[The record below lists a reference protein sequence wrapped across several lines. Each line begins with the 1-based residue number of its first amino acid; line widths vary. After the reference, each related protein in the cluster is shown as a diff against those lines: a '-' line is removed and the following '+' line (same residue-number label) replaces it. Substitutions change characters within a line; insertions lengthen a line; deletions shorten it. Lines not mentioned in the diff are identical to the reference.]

1 MSRFS
6 APNERGKMVGSGGSR
21 VLTDDQILQKL
32 KKEFPPPK
40 FGVQSWDYGQQV
52 GVRRMG
58 PSGRER
64 SVSLVHLRNQANLKS
79 HIAELRA
86 VL

>member
-1 MSRFS
+1 MT
-6 APNERGKMVGSGGSR
+6 N
-21 VLTDDQILQKL
+21 DQIVERL

-40 FGVQSWDYGQQV
+40 FGVQAWDYGQQV
-52 GVRRMG
+52 GVRRIG

-64 SVSLVHLRNQANLKS
+64 SVALRNLRDAADLET

>member
-1 MSRFS
+1 M
-6 APNERGKMVGSGGSR
+6 
-21 VLTDDQILQKL
+21 TDEQIIEKL
-32 KKEFPPPK
+32 KKAFPPPK
-40 FGVQSWDYGQQV
+40 FGVQAWDYGQQV
-52 GVRRMG
+52 GVRRIG

-64 SVSLVHLRNQANLKS
+64 SVELRNLRDAADLAR

>member
-1 MSRFS
+1 M
-6 APNERGKMVGSGGSR
+6 
-21 VLTDDQILQKL
+21 TDDQIIQRLE
-32 KKEFPPPK
+32 KEFPPPK
-40 FGVQSWDYGQQV
+40 FGVQAWDYGQQV
-52 GVRRMG
+52 GVRRIG

-64 SVSLVHLRNQANLKS
+64 SVELRNLRDAADLAR

>member
-1 MSRFS
+1 M
-6 APNERGKMVGSGGSR
+6 
-21 VLTDDQILQKL
+21 TDEEIIEKL
-32 KKEFPPPK
+32 RKAFPPPK
-40 FGVQSWDYGQQV
+40 FGVQAWDYGQQV
-52 GVRRMG
+52 GVRRIG

-64 SVSLVHLRNQANLKS
+64 SVELRNLRDAGNLAR

>member
-1 MSRFS
+1 
-6 APNERGKMVGSGGSR
+6 V
-21 VLTDDQILQKL
+21 TDDQIIEKL

-40 FGVQSWDYGQQV
+40 FGVQAWDYGQQV
-52 GVRRMG
+52 GVRRIG

-64 SVSLVHLRNQANLKS
+64 SAALRKLRDAGNLAS
-79 HIAELRA
+79 HIKELRA

>member
-1 MSRFS
+1 
-6 APNERGKMVGSGGSR
+6 MVGSGGSR
-21 VLTDDQILQKL
+21 VLTNDQILQKL
-32 KKEFPPPK
+32 KKAFPSPK

-52 GVRRMG
+52 GVRRIG

-64 SVSLVHLRNQANLKS
+64 SVSLVHLRNPVNLDS

>member
-1 MSRFS
+1 
-6 APNERGKMVGSGGSR
+6 MVGSRRKSHM
-21 VLTDDQILQKL
+21 LTNDQILQRL
-32 KKEFPPPK
+32 KKAFPPPK

-58 PSGRER
+58 VSGRER
-64 SVSLVHLRNQANLKS
+64 SASLVHLQNRENLAN

>member
-1 MSRFS
+1 MLT
-6 APNERGKMVGSGGSR
+6 NDQ
-21 VLTDDQILQKL
+21 VLEKL
-32 KKEFPPPK
+32 KKEFPPPR
-40 FGVQSWDYGQQV
+40 FGVQPWDYGRQV
-52 GVRRMG
+52 GVRRIG

-64 SVSLVHLRNQANLKS
+64 SASLVHLRDQVNLDS

>member
-1 MSRFS
+1 M
-6 APNERGKMVGSGGSR
+6 
-21 VLTDDQILQKL
+21 TDDQIIEKL
-32 KKEFPPPK
+32 KKAFPPPK
-40 FGVQSWDYGQQV
+40 FGVQAWDYGQQV
-52 GVRRMG
+52 GVRRIG

-64 SVSLVHLRNQANLKS
+64 SVELKNLRDAANLAR